1 MAPAVKWPGHWF
13 GRRAGLAN
21 RVALAFA
28 LISLVV
34 ALVVSGATYFGAR
47 LYLVQ
52 QRENAALNQALID
65 ARVVDAA
72 LSQGVRPGKA
82 LESVPAAED
91 SQALLRVDNTWY
103 SSNVTVSPRELPAP
117 LLGEAAGSGAL
128 QRFSASNGDTYLAVG
143 VPVGT
148 GGIFVET
155 FAFSA
160 LDTALT
166 ILGWVLIGASIMAFL
181 VGGIVGRAAGNRL
194 LRPLSDLADGAHHIT
209 AGDLQARVPVSEDP
223 DLVAISTAFNDMAD
237 AVQDRLERERRFSA
251 NVSHELRSPLTGIMG
266 TADLLESRLDRLP
279 PREATLVEAL
289 NRQVRRFSATV
300 LDLLEISRIGG
311 DQLVQT
317 EQIDICLLID
327 ELLAGRGLD
336 RELRQGDDDL
346 RLLTDPRRC
355 ERVVGNLI
363 DNAQRH
369 GEGLTSLLVERTE
382 EGVRLTVD
390 DAGPGIPEDLAGQIF
405 EPFARGDSTSQDG
418 AGLGLAIVREQVRLL
433 GGNVAVGTSA
443 AGGAR
448 FVVDLPDRG
457 RT

>member
-1 MAPAVKWPGHWF
+1 MKRPGRRWF

-21 RVALAFA
+21 RVAIAFA

-52 QRENAALNQALID
+52 QREDAALNRALID
-65 ARVVDAA
+65 ARILDAE
-72 LSQGVRPGKA
+72 LSRGTRPGNA
-82 LESVPAAED
+82 LDSLPETED
-91 SQALLRVDNTWY
+91 SQKLLRVGPVWY
-103 SSNVTVSPRELPAP
+103 SSNVTVSPGDLPAA
-117 LLGEAAGSGAL
+117 LLELDESGAQ
-128 QRFSASNGDTYLAVG
+128 QRFTASSGDTYLAVA
-143 VPVGT
+143 VPVT
-148 GGIFVET
+148 GGLFVEV
-155 FAFSA
+155 FSFEE
-160 LDTALT
+160 LDSALT
-166 ILGWVLIGASIMAFL
+166 ILGWVLVAASLAAFL
-181 VGGIVGRAAGNRL
+181 VGGGVGRATGNRL
-194 LRPLSDLADGAHHIT
+194 VRPLTDVADGARRIT
-209 AGDLQARVPVSEDP
+209 AGDLRARVPVGEDP
-223 DLVAISTAFNDMAD
+223 DMAAISTAFNEMAD

-279 PREATLVEAL
+279 EREATLVEAL

-311 DQLVQT
+311 DQLVQA
-317 EQIDICLLID
+317 EQIDTGLLID

-336 RELRQGDDDL
+336 TSLHRGDEVWL
-346 RLLTDPRRC
+346 VTDPRRF

-369 GEGLTSLLVERTE
+369 GEGLTDLLVERTDT
-382 EGVRLTVD
+382 GLRLTVD

-433 GGNVAVGTSA
+433 GGNVEVERSD

-448 FVVDLPDRG
+448 FVVEVPDRG
-457 RT
+457 

>member
-194 LRPLSDLADGAHHIT
+194 LRPLSDLADGARHIT

-336 RELRQGDDDL
+336 RELRQGDDVVPL
-346 RLLTDPRRC
+346 R
-355 ERVVGNLI
+355 
-363 DNAQRH
+363 
-369 GEGLTSLLVERTE
+369 
-382 EGVRLTVD
+382 
-390 DAGPGIPEDLAGQIF
+390 
-405 EPFARGDSTSQDG
+405 
-418 AGLGLAIVREQVRLL
+418 
-433 GGNVAVGTSA
+433 AV
-443 AGGAR
+443 
-448 FVVDLPDRG
+448 
-457 RT
+457 